1 MSTIDPH
8 LPTRGLPASPDPFGG
23 AVDVVPIRLSDL
35 DTSAL
40 EAWDRLADRAA
51 EPNPF
56 FRRAFVQAASEAHEM
71 DPLLLVGASGGEWLL
86 CLPVGRSR
94 WRRLA
99 VACLVP
105 WMPDVTYLSTPL
117 VDRDHVEAAARGLA
131 NFPEMERRAAA
142 LVLDPID
149 PDGDVGR
156 ALGDAFL
163 LAGREPIRY
172 AEWERGALHRRPEP
186 TYVEEAMSAK
196 RRKELRRLRR
206 SLGRDLGAEAE
217 LVDRSGDPGACDE
230 FLRMEAAG
238 WKGDEGTAL
247 ASSPQREAFF
257 RSMCASATAAGRL
270 QMLSLECA
278 GRTIAMQCN
287 LIDGGTLFGF
297 KVAYDA
303 EFARY
308 SPGSLLEVD
317 AIGLFHESDHLA
329 VADSCAAGDS
339 EMINRIWPDRRRLQ
353 TLIVPTASWRARL
366 IEPNLAAEALARRVA
381 HASRARRERA
391 PKS

>member
-1 MSTIDPH
+1 MPC
-8 LPTRGLPASPDPFGG
+8 
-23 AVDVVPIRLSDL
+23 
-35 DTSAL
+35 
-40 EAWDRLADRAA
+40 LA
-51 EPNPF
+51 
-56 FRRAFVQAASEAHEM
+56 
-71 DPLLLVGASGGEWLL
+71 
-86 CLPVGRSR
+86 
-94 WRRLA
+94 
-99 VACLVP
+99 P

-131 NFPEMERRAAA
+131 GYLEVERRAAA
-142 LVLDPID
+142 LVLDPVD
-149 PDGDVGR
+149 PDGEVGR

-172 AEWERGALHRRPEP
+172 AEWERGALRRRPEP

-196 RRKELRRLRR
+196 GRKELRRLRR
-206 SLGRDLGAEAE
+206 ALGRDLNTEAE
-217 LVDRSGDPGACDE
+217 LVDRSSDPSACDE
-230 FLRMEAAG
+230 FLRIEAAG
-238 WKGDEGTAL
+238 WKGAEGTAL
-247 ASSPQREAFF
+247 ASTAKHEAFF
-257 RSMCASATAAGRL
+257 RSMCASAAAAGRL

-278 GRTIAMQCN
+278 GRTVAMQCN

-317 AIGLFHESDHLA
+317 AIGFFHESEDLA

-339 EMINRIWPDRRRLQ
+339 EMINRIWPDRRRMQ
-353 TLIVPTASWRARL
+353 TLIVPTASRRARL
-366 IEPNLAAEALARRVA
+366 IEPNLAAEAFARRVA